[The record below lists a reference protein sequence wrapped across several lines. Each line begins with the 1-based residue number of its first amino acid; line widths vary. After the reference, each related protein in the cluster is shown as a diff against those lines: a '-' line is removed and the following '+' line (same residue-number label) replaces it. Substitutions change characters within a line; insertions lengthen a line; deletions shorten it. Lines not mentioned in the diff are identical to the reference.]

1 MRYLMEEY
9 IDLVVPIKDLGFM
22 ITGILNN
29 FESLLCN
36 ALTKLLLQR
45 AFSFYIFLNG
55 KISLFE
61 HSHRFNT
68 KYLHN

>member
-29 FESLLCN
+29 FESLLRN

-45 AFSFYIFLNG
+45 ALSFYIFLNG
-55 KISLFE
+55 KDITF
-61 HSHRFNT
+61 
-68 KYLHN
+68 

>member
-1 MRYLMEEY
+1 MEEY

-29 FESLLCN
+29 FESLLRN

-55 KISLFE
+55 KDITFLG
-61 HSHRFNT
+61 RLLQR
-68 KYLHN
+68 KQIYKLLGG